1 MYIYIVSIL
10 CWYIIDNN
18 VAGVD
23 FFGFQQ
29 KESLFN
35 FYNVADV
42 LVMPSKRET
51 WGIVVNEA
59 MCFGLPIIT
68 SSKVGAAIDLV
79 KNGLNGFLFESEN
92 KKELAEKIELMMNL
106 PREELTLLGINSKK
120 IIMDWVLSYNPSV
133 QLKKLLTLIQS

>member
-1 MYIYIVSIL
+1 
-10 CWYIIDNN
+10 
-18 VAGVD
+18 
-23 FFGFQQ
+23 
-29 KESLFN
+29 
-35 FYNVADV
+35 
-42 LVMPSKRET
+42 
-51 WGIVVNEA
+51 